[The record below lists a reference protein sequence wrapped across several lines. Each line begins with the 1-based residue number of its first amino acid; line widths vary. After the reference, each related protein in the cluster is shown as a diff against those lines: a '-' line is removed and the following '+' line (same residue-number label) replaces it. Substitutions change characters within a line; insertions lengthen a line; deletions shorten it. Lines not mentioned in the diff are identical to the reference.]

1 VVVVSHTKHVLTA
14 ALRTIW
20 WFVNLFMTG
29 QKLKKLP
36 YMSTRYIQLS
46 YRFFSLQATL
56 VTLYYLFQ
64 YVVVIVFITQ
74 VTHDISMRDMCAFSY
89 DNSCVACVRVCDL
102 GTEPSG
108 ACRACSQLPA

>member
-1 VVVVSHTKHVLTA
+1 VPVVVVSYTKHMLTA
-14 ALRTIW
+14 SHRTIW

-74 VTHDISMRDMCAFSY
+74 VTCVYRCAI
-89 DNSCVACVRVCDL
+89 A
-102 GTEPSG
+102 
-108 ACRACSQLPA
+108 

>member
-1 VVVVSHTKHVLTA
+1 
-14 ALRTIW
+14 
-20 WFVNLFMTG
+20 MTG

-74 VTHDISMRDMCAFSY
+74 VTCVYRCAIALLMSM
-89 DNSCVACVRVCDL
+89 
-102 GTEPSG
+102 
-108 ACRACSQLPA
+108 